1 MMIDEVVLALLVPL
15 GGASVILCL
24 SSWPNLREAA
34 TLLSAA
40 ALLFVVGLILQGMLN
55 GAVHNAT
62 LLRIAPGLSLAFRVE
77 PFGMIFALL
86 ASSLWLINSIYSI
99 GYVRR
104 NALPR
109 QTSFYLW
116 FAVSL
121 SATMGIAFAGNLF
134 TLFLFYEALT
144 LSTYPLVV
152 HGHKNSD
159 KAAGRTYL
167 GVLLGTSISLFLFG
181 ILWTWAVAGTLDFQL
196 GGILKDKIS
205 SSAMGLL
212 LALFAFGIAKAALI
226 PVHRWL
232 PAAMVAPAPV
242 SALLHAVAVVKAGV
256 FSLVKILVYVFGIDL
271 LAQSHSADWLVYAA
285 AFSMIAAGIIAL
297 REDDLKRRL
306 AYSTVSQLGYVAFAA
321 ALANPL
327 ALMGAILHII
337 GHALGKI
344 TLFFAAGSIYTVS
357 GITAV
362 SQLAGV
368 GRRMPWTMGSFAV
381 GALCII
387 GLPGTLGFWGK
398 WYMFQGAALSFQS
411 LFIVAVLLIST
422 LVSAAYLLPIIYV
435 AFFKPGLS
443 QLSSSG
449 EAPWPMVIAILLTA
463 VGAVTL
469 FFAIDLPYQLISL
482 LKL

>member
-1 MMIDEVVLALLVPL
+1 MIDGSILAVLIPLIGGLVILAL
-15 GGASVILCL
+15 SF
-24 SSWPNLREAA
+24 WPNLRETA
-34 TLLSAA
+34 TLLSAST
-40 ALLFVVGLILQGMLN
+40 LLFVVGLILSDTLG
-55 GAVHNAT
+55 GEVHDVM
-62 LLRIAPGLSLAFRVE
+62 LLRIATGLNLAFRVE
-77 PFGMIFALL
+77 PLGIMFALL

-134 TLFLFYEALT
+134 TLFLFYEVLT

-152 HGHKNSD
+152 HGRTNLD

-167 GVLLGTSISLFLFG
+167 GILLGTSVSLFLFG
-181 ILWTWAVAGTLDFQL
+181 VLWIWTIAGTLDFKP
-196 GGILKDKIS
+196 GGILEGKID
-205 SSAMGLL
+205 AHLTGVL

-256 FSLVKILVYVFGIDL
+256 FSLIKILVYIFGIDL
-271 LAQSHSADWLVYAA
+271 LARFNSAEWLIYVAS
-285 AFSMIAAGIIAL
+285 FSMIAAGVIAL

-306 AYSTVSQLGYVAFAA
+306 AYSTVSQLGYVVLAA
-321 ALANPL
+321 ALAHPI
-327 ALMGAILHII
+327 ALMAAMFQII
-337 GHALGKI
+337 SHALGKI
-344 TLFFAAGSIYTVS
+344 ILFFAAGSIYTAS
-357 GITAV
+357 GITTV

-368 GRRMPWTMGSFAV
+368 GRRMPWTMGCFAI

-387 GLPGTLGFWGK
+387 GLPGTMGFWGK
-398 WYMFQGAALSFQS
+398 WYMFQSAALSPQS
-411 LFIVAVLLIST
+411 LFIVAVLLIGT
-422 LVSAAYLLPIIYV
+422 LLSAAYLLPVIYA
-435 AFFKPGLS
+435 AFFKSGLS
-443 QLSSSG
+443 QSSSDG
-449 EAPWPMVIAILLTA
+449 EAPWPMVAAIMVTA
-463 VGAVTL
+463 LAAVTL
-469 FFAIDLPYQLISL
+469 FFAVEWPYRVISL
-482 LKL
+482 LKP